1 MRPWTAVPPQQGRRF
16 VITGANSGV
25 GFQAARILGSRG
37 AELVLACRNLEKGEA
52 AARQVPGYDA
62 GRVVVRRLDV
72 ADLASVRAFAE
83 AFLSEYD
90 GLDVLVNNA
99 GVLGAP
105 YGLTPD
111 GVETHF
117 ATNHLGHFALTNL
130 LLPRVRDR
138 VVVTSSRE
146 HRRGSDIDL
155 DDLAWEG
162 RPVQG
167 VLGLCPVQARRPAVH
182 VRAPAPAHRGRVRRC
197 APSAP
202 TRAPRPPTSPAAP
215 ATRSSPGSATT
226 GSGWSRMPAWRGA
239 LCTVYAATMD
249 IPGDTYIGPHGRL
262 ELHGWPSAARR
273 SCAAQDPA
281 LAQRLWE
288 ISEKL
293 SGVTFPAAVTGSVD
307 GGGLEG
313 DLGLGRAVLRAHHRC
328 HAGLGGTPRWRRWS
342 PGRRSRTP
350 CTPGRAR
357 SRRSR

>member
-1 MRPWTAVPPQQGRRF
+1 MRPWTAVPSQQGRRF

-52 AARQVPGYDA
+52 AARQVPGYDD

-72 ADLASVRAFAE
+72 ADLASVRSFAE
-83 AFLSEYD
+83 AFLAEYD

-105 YGLTPD
+105 YALTTD

-130 LLPRVRDR
+130 LLPRIRDR

-162 RPVQG
+162 RPYKAFAAYAHSKLADLLFMSELQ
-167 VLGLCPVQARRPAVH
+167 RRLTGAGSR
-182 VRAPAPAHRGRVRRC
+182 VRAVGVHPGA
-197 APSAP
+197 
-202 TRAPRPPTSPAAP
+202 
-215 ATRSSPGSATT
+215 SSTNIT
-226 GSGWSRMPAWRGA
+226 GGTGNPVLTWIGYHGQRLVAMPAWRGA

-273 SCAAQDPA
+273 SSVARDEA

-293 SGVTFPAAVTGSVD
+293 SGVTFPG
-307 GGGLEG
+307 
-313 DLGLGRAVLRAHHRC
+313 
-328 HAGLGGTPRWRRWS
+328 
-342 PGRRSRTP
+342 
-350 CTPGRAR
+350 
-357 SRRSR
+357 

>member
-1 MRPWTAVPPQQGRRF
+1 MRPWTSVPPQQGRRF
-16 VITGANSGV
+16 VITGANGGV
-25 GFQAARILGSRG
+25 GFQVARILGSRG
-37 AELVLACRNLEKGEA
+37 AEVVLACRSLEKGEA

-62 GRVVVRRLDV
+62 GRVAVRRLDV
-72 ADLASVRAFAE
+72 ADLSSVRAFAAALLE
-83 AFLSEYD
+83 EYD

-130 LLPRVRDR
+130 LLPSIRDR

-155 DDLAWEG
+155 DDVNWE
-162 RPVQG
+162 
-167 VLGLCPVQARRPAVH
+167 RRPYKPFAAYAQSKLADLLFMSELQRRLTAAGSS
-182 VRAPAPAHRGRVRRC
+182 VRAVGAHPG
-197 APSAP
+197 A
-202 TRAPRPPTSPAAP
+202 
-215 ATRSSPGSATT
+215 SSTNITAGT
-226 GSGWSRMPAWRGA
+226 GHPVVTWIGYHGQRLVGMPAWRGA
-239 LCTVYAATMD
+239 LCTVYAATVD

-273 SCAAQDPA
+273 SAAARDAA

-293 SGVTFPAAVTGSVD
+293 SGVTFPA
-307 GGGLEG
+307 L
-313 DLGLGRAVLRAHHRC
+313 
-328 HAGLGGTPRWRRWS
+328 
-342 PGRRSRTP
+342 
-350 CTPGRAR
+350 
-357 SRRSR
+357 

>member
-62 GRVVVRRLDV
+62 GRVAVRRLDV
-72 ADLASVRAFAE
+72 ADLASVRAFAD
-83 AFLSEYD
+83 ALLSEYD
-90 GLDVLVNNA
+90 ELDVLVNNA

-105 YGLTPD
+105 FGLTSD

-130 LLPRVRDR
+130 LLPRIRDR

-162 RPVQG
+162 RPYKAFSAYAQSK
-167 VLGLCPVQARRPAVH
+167 LADLLFMSELQRRL
-182 VRAPAPAHRGRVRRC
+182 
-197 APSAP
+197 
-202 TRAPRPPTSPAAP
+202 TAA
-215 ATRSSPGSATT
+215 
-226 GSGWSRMPAWRGA
+226 GSGIRAVGAHPGASSTNITGGSGNPVVTWIGYHGQRLVGMPAWRGA
-239 LCTVYAATMD
+239 LCTIYAATMD
-249 IPGDTYIGPHGRL
+249 IPGDTYIGPHGRF

-273 SCAAQDPA
+273 SPAAGDTA

-293 SGVTFPAAVTGSVD
+293 SGVTFPQ
-307 GGGLEG
+307 L
-313 DLGLGRAVLRAHHRC
+313 
-328 HAGLGGTPRWRRWS
+328 
-342 PGRRSRTP
+342 
-350 CTPGRAR
+350 
-357 SRRSR
+357 

>member
-1 MRPWTAVPPQQGRRF
+1 MRPWIAVPPQQGRRI

-72 ADLASVRAFAE
+72 ADLSSVRAFADALLE
-83 AFLSEYD
+83 EYD
-90 GLDVLVNNA
+90 GIDVLINNA

-105 YGLTPD
+105 FGLTND

-130 LLPRVRDR
+130 LLPRIRDR

-146 HRRGSDIDL
+146 HRRGTLDL
-155 DDLAWEG
+155 DDLTWE
-162 RPVQG
+162 
-167 VLGLCPVQARRPAVH
+167 RRPYRAFAAYSQSKLADLLFMSELQRRLAAAGSS
-182 VRAPAPAHRGRVRRC
+182 VRAVGAHPG
-197 APSAP
+197 A
-202 TRAPRPPTSPAAP
+202 
-215 ATRSSPGSATT
+215 SSTNITG
-226 GSGWSRMPAWRGA
+226 GSGNPVLTWIGYHGSRLVSMPAWRGA

-273 SCAAQDPA
+273 SKRAEDAE
-281 LAQRLWE
+281 LGRRLWE

-293 SGVTFPAAVTGSVD
+293 SSVTFP
-307 GGGLEG
+307 L
-313 DLGLGRAVLRAHHRC
+313 
-328 HAGLGGTPRWRRWS
+328 
-342 PGRRSRTP
+342 
-350 CTPGRAR
+350 
-357 SRRSR
+357 